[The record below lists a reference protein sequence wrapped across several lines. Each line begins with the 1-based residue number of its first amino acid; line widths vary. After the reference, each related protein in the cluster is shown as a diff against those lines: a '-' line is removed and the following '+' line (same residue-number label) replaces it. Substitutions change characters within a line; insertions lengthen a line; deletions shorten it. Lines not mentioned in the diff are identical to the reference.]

1 MRLRALFLLLAFLAC
16 NWTASAQSL
25 SVKQTSTG
33 NCSPN
38 QEGIVIVNQLFC
50 IQKGLDAEAKRNLNE
65 ILDTLQKLAQAD
77 GPIKNRII
85 LKLNE
90 IAAATRKSGHAYEE
104 LRKFYFE
111 LLRQVADILPQLR
124 QIDSK
129 VDVLIERSASGI
141 PQAEVLAIAS
151 QLRSKPEEL
160 DGTVDLS
167 HLKLTLADRVS
178 SAANESA
185 QPQVE
190 CRGLKFDGELKSDR
204 SDMPGLIDKSELTC
218 DYKRHLYER
227 LPQLSDETIAKM
239 RHALEDAK
247 SGNDPKSGREETAQ
261 DSSLSRMS
269 ELATSDCRLTY
280 LQDLEIKYAEL
291 LWLIAHSE
299 SMDCAERQGWYEIL
313 PSMTQEQVSRLYD
326 ILKTEQRQLAE
337 LDQKYGDEITS
348 LINSNSCLEI
358 SKSFQAA
365 LGEDQV
371 HASGGALRYSR
382 KTYQTALDYADKG
395 CAVQAKGE
403 EDTVL
408 RALATLNTD
417 IASNDAELAFMLTQL
432 FSMKGYENAAR
443 RYAMARATFRLE
455 PDRWEHLAA
464 LVDSAANERDMSV
477 IRDATK
483 LVIAR
488 MKMPELYGN
497 SEQDIRRKLMAYW
510 WYLYS
515 ATELNDNEE
524 ISQAAI
530 IGYNQTKLLLERNP
544 SEWLLNKIAFFSAHI
559 WGSKKIDQ
567 DLKSSY
573 FLAIYQAERKMLDAG
588 RINAEQYANLLLG
601 LSWYCLIAG
610 VPDDAIIVARGGL
623 NVKPEYLALYTNLAH
638 GYMLQGDRDQA
649 LKIYRQ
655 HVGQRIG
662 DKLWEDVVIDDFQKL
677 SAMGIKVVDDPVDR
691 KIFEAR

>member
-38 QEGIVIVNQLFC
+38 QEGVVIVNQIVC
-50 IQKGLDAEAKRNLNE
+50 IQKGLDAEAKRNLSE
-65 ILDTLQKLAQAD
+65 IRDTVQKLVQAD
-77 GPIKNRII
+77 GPIKKTII

-90 IAAATRKSGHAYEE
+90 IAASSRKSAHAYEE

-129 VDVLIERSASGI
+129 VDILIERSSSGTS
-141 PQAEVLAIAS
+141 QADVVAIAS
-151 QLRSKPEEL
+151 QIRSKPEEL
-160 DGTVDLS
+160 DGTVDLD
-167 HLKLTLADRVS
+167 HLKLTLTDGA
-178 SAANESA
+178 SAVAKESER
-185 QPQVE
+185 PQVE
-190 CRGLKFDGELKSDR
+190 CRGLKYEGELKKDR
-204 SDMPGLIDKSELTC
+204 SDMPDLIEKSEYTC
-218 DYKRHLYER
+218 DYKRFLYER
-227 LPQLSDETIAKM
+227 LPQLSDEVIATL
-239 RHALEDAK
+239 RHALEA
-247 SGNDPKSGREETAQ
+247 AQ
-261 DSSLSRMS
+261 DSSVSKMS
-269 ELATSDCRLTY
+269 RLTTSECQLVY
-280 LQDLEIKYAEL
+280 RQDLEVKYIEL
-291 LWLIAHSE
+291 LGLIAHSE
-299 SMDCAERQGWYEIL
+299 SINCAEKQYWNDIL
-313 PSMTQEQVSRLYD
+313 PSMTQEQISRLYD

-337 LDQKYGDEITS
+337 LDQKYSDEINS
-348 LINSNSCLEI
+348 LINSYSCRGI

-365 LGEDQV
+365 LGEDRI
-371 HASGGALRYSR
+371 HASGGALRYGR
-382 KTYQTALDYADKG
+382 KTYQAALDYSEKG
-395 CAVQAKGE
+395 CAVQAKRE
-403 EDTVL
+403 VDAVL
-408 RALATLNTD
+408 RALAALDTD

-443 RYAMARATFRLE
+443 RYAMARAAFRLE
-455 PDRWEHLAA
+455 PDRWEHLVA
-464 LVDSAANERDMSV
+464 LVDSAADEHDMSV

-483 LVIAR
+483 SVIAR

-497 SEQDIRRKLMAYW
+497 SEQDIQRKLMAYW

-515 ATELNDNEE
+515 ATELNDDED

-559 WGSKKIDQ
+559 WDSKKIDQ

-573 FLAIYQAERKMLDAG
+573 FFAIYQAEREMLDAG
-588 RINAEQYANLLLG
+588 KINADQYAHLSLG

-610 VPDDAIIVARGGL
+610 VPDLAIIVARGGL
-623 NVKPEYLALYTNLAH
+623 KVKPEYLALYTNLAH

-677 SAMGIKVVDDPVDR
+677 SAMGIKVVDNPMDR
-691 KIFEAR
+691 TIFEAR